1 MSSAKIVLSF
11 RPSGTSWRTI
21 RCARPSNA
29 GVADEHGVVLRLARQ
44 DLDDAADLGVA
55 PDDRVQP
62 ARARLGDEVAA
73 VLLQRLVGRLG
84 HRARHALG
92 AAHLG
97 QHLEEAVRRQ
107 PAILEHLAGG
117 RARAQH
123 RQDEVLDGD
132 VLVLQARGLLLGV
145 LERQREPARDAHVT
159 ARARPR
165 HARPRLERLRDVGA
179 DRVDVDAGAL
189 EQARDQAVG
198 LVEQREQQV
207 LDVEL
212 GVTEAHRLGLR
223 VVDGLL
229 GLLGQTVDVHSGS
242 SGELRVGSERRELPL
257 EDFDAGEQLAR
268 QDGARVADAEVA
280 SQPGGARESGSVA
293 AREQRRRGG
302 SAGGLDE
309 PERDEAPHELG
320 VQAGLARQRVEREQR
335 SGHARTDDERER
347 RLRAPALWG
356 HGHQLAALGSNF
368 DTLLSCSNRSR
379 SLRVSFLGTLIETT
393 A

>member
-21 RCARPSNA
+21 RWARPSTIA
-29 GVADEHGVVLRLARQ
+29 VLPTPGSPTSTGLFFVLR
-44 DLDDAADLGVA
+44 
-55 PDDRVQP
+55 DRIWMTRRISASRP
-62 ARARLGDEVAA
+62 MTGSSLPLARLGDEVAA

-84 HRARHALG
+84 HRARHALS
-92 AAHLG
+92 AADLG

-107 PAILEHLAGG
+107 PAVLEHLACG

-145 LERQREPARDAHVT
+145 LEQQREPARDAHVT

-207 LDVEL
+207 LDVDL
-212 GVTEAHRLGLR
+212 GVAEAHRLGLR

-229 GLLGQTVDVHSGS
+229 GLLGQTVDVHHWLLGRVTGCARSDASCRSRTSMRAS
-242 SGELRVGSERRELPL
+242 SS
-257 EDFDAGEQLAR
+257 LAK
-268 QDGARVADAEVA
+268 
-280 SQPGGARESGSVA
+280 
-293 AREQRRRGG
+293 
-302 SAGGLDE
+302 
-309 PERDEAPHELG
+309 
-320 VQAGLARQRVEREQR
+320 
-335 SGHARTDDERER
+335 T
-347 RLRAPALWG
+347 APA
-356 HGHQLAALGSNF
+356 
-368 DTLLSCSNRSR
+368 
-379 SLRVSFLGTLIETT
+379 
-393 A
+393 